1 MKNRETPSSPAGTT
15 GPSPDDARAAA
26 EARRVS
32 ELVRSATHHLP
43 PEIEP
48 AHHAL
53 YFGLLAE
60 ATGGDDVER

>member
-1 MKNRETPSSPAGTT
+1 M
-15 GPSPDDARAAA
+15 
-26 EARRVS
+26 S